1 MFANLL
7 AAPWRAEPF
16 PEPQHSINSWARSAR
31 PEWGPDQPFEDQND
45 YRSDASYNP
54 CRKGAR
60 KERSGTMRATQ
71 VATTRLTLRVDL
83 GGERAIGPGK
93 IRLLEAIRDTGSITK
108 AGIALGMS
116 YRRAWLL
123 VDDMN
128 NCFREPV
135 IVAQAGGS
143 HGGGAAL
150 TPFGTRLIDQYRA
163 IEAEAHSATAS
174 RLRELEAAC
183 KGAQETTPAKPH
195 ATPRRRTI
203 AR

>member
-1 MFANLL
+1 M
-7 AAPWRAEPF
+7 
-16 PEPQHSINSWARSAR
+16 
-31 PEWGPDQPFEDQND
+31 
-45 YRSDASYNP
+45 
-54 CRKGAR
+54 GA
-60 KERSGTMRATQ
+60 TD
-71 VATTRLTLRVDL
+71 VATARLTLRVDL
-83 GGERAIGPGK
+83 DEDRAIGPGK

-108 AGIALGMS
+108 AGIAVGMS

-128 NCFREPV
+128 SCFREPV
-135 IVAQAGGS
+135 VAAQAGGS

-150 TPFGTRLIDQYRA
+150 TPFGRNLIDQYRA

-183 KGAQETTPAKPH
+183 KAAKKATTVKSH
-195 ATPRRRTI
+195 IGPRRRTI

>member
-1 MFANLL
+1 MGATNV
-7 AAPWRAEPF
+7 AAA
-16 PEPQHSINSWARSAR
+16 
-31 PEWGPDQPFEDQND
+31 
-45 YRSDASYNP
+45 
-54 CRKGAR
+54 
-60 KERSGTMRATQ
+60 
-71 VATTRLTLRVDL
+71 RLTLRVDL
-83 GGERAIGPGK
+83 DEERAIGPGK

-128 NCFREPV
+128 TCFREPV
-135 IVAQAGGS
+135 ITAQAGGS

-150 TPFGTRLIDQYRA
+150 TSFGTKLIDQYRA
-163 IEAEAHSATAS
+163 IETEAHAATAA

-183 KGAQETTPAKPH
+183 KGAQEAAKAARSPA
-195 ATPRRRTI
+195 ALRRRTI

>member
-1 MFANLL
+1 M
-7 AAPWRAEPF
+7 
-16 PEPQHSINSWARSAR
+16 
-31 PEWGPDQPFEDQND
+31 
-45 YRSDASYNP
+45 
-54 CRKGAR
+54 GAT
-60 KERSGTMRATQ
+60 K
-71 VATTRLTLRVDL
+71 VATARLTLRVDL
-83 GGERAIGPGK
+83 DEDRAIGPGK
-93 IRLLEAIRDTGSITK
+93 IRLLEAIRDAGSITK

-135 IVAQAGGS
+135 IAAQVGGS
-143 HGGGAAL
+143 RGGGALL
-150 TPFGTRLIDQYRA
+150 TAFGKTLIDQYRA

-183 KGAQETTPAKPH
+183 KRAQKTMPAKSH
-195 ATPRRRTI
+195 VAPRRRTI

>member
-1 MFANLL
+1 MLPGTRGGTGAISL
-7 AAPWRAEPF
+7 AMP
-16 PEPQHSINSWARSAR
+16 
-31 PEWGPDQPFEDQND
+31 
-45 YRSDASYNP
+45 
-54 CRKGAR
+54 
-60 KERSGTMRATQ
+60 
-71 VATTRLTLRVDL
+71 RLTVRVDL
-83 GGERAIGPGK
+83 GGDRAIGPGK
-93 IRLLEAIRDTGSITK
+93 IRLLEAIRDAGSITK

-135 IVAQAGGS
+135 VAAQAGGT

-150 TPFGTRLIDQYRA
+150 TAFGARLIDQYRA
-163 IEAEAHSATAS
+163 IEAAAHAANTA

-183 KGAQETTPAKPH
+183 KGAQKAAAALH
-195 ATPRRRTI
+195 RRTI